1 MTNGL
6 HTIAWSVTD
15 SAGRIEGIG
24 SRFFT
29 VVNAGGDVTAPPD
42 QLQTSNFKVPTSERT
57 DSRQHAVD
65 ALLPAPAMPRG
76 DASSLAGL
84 PIATGPVWGRTGF
97 DPATA
102 RVLVPADTDG
112 VRHIGIPELGRL
124 ELTLPG
130 QPREESE
137 LASAA
142 ARLSGG
148 GAARPVFD
156 GFLVANDTL
165 RDLPAG
171 SHLDPATGVFTWAP
185 GPGYIGTYRLTF
197 VSGGAADP
205 GGRDDSAGGDGGSDT
220 G

>member
-1 MTNGL
+1 MTKYRNLDAARAAIGAFNIDTTTLGNGSHSL
-6 HTIAWSVTD
+6 AWGVTD
-15 SAGRIEGIG
+15 SAGRVEGIG
-24 SRFFT
+24 SRNF
-29 VVNAGGDVTAPPD
+29 VVLNSGADVALAD
-42 QLQTSNFKVPTSERT
+42 QLQSSNFKLLTSEQT
-57 DSRQHAVD
+57 DTRQRALD
-65 ALLPAPAMPRG
+65 ALAAAPAIARG
-76 DASSLAGL
+76 GASSLAGL
-84 PIATGPVWGRTGF
+84 PIATATVWGRTGF

-102 RVLVPADTDG
+102 RVPVPPDAAG

-142 ARLSGG
+142 ARLSGV
-148 GAARPVFD
+148 GAPRSVVD

-171 SHLDPATGVFTWAP
+171 SHLDPATGIFTWAP

-197 VSGGAADP
+197 V
-205 GGRDDSAGGDGGSDT
+205 T
-220 G
+220 